1 MNKSSNSIPMSTQ
14 LLEEYTSE
22 DGDIRFTKV
31 KLWLMHT
38 GLNLN
43 GSVFNKDVVEKAILL

>member
-22 DGDIRFTKV
+22 EGDIRFTKV
-31 KLWLMHT
+31 KL
-38 GLNLN
+38 
-43 GSVFNKDVVEKAILL
+43 